1 MFVPQFEMHPFLK
14 GGAVPGLPVGPVSAV
29 QNKGVMPHCPQI
41 SQQEFRGQGLS
52 ADRVSAVIL
61 DGVVVFGATGPQ
73 TEFGMTAG
81 IGCVPVLRHMT
92 LPASKLPQPNQPQV
106 ILSLKVLRSLI
117 FNPLDAAIAEQVS
130 IF

>member
-1 MFVPQFEMHPFLK
+1 
-14 GGAVPGLPVGPVSAV
+14 
-29 QNKGVMPHCPQI
+29 
-41 SQQEFRGQGLS
+41 
-52 ADRVSAVIL
+52 
-61 DGVVVFGATGPQ
+61 
-73 TEFGMTAG
+73 
-81 IGCVPVLRHMT
+81 MT